1 MPVVLSERAEFDL
14 FRIYRYI
21 DERSHD
27 AADAFLR
34 RIDANFDNLA
44 RFPFIGRDRSSLARG
59 LRCLVVGQHLIFYT
73 IEPDQ
78 IVIVRIIDGRMDVEE
93 EFKR

>member
-1 MPVVLSERAEFDL
+1 MQVVLSERTELDL

-21 DERSHD
+21 DERSHN

-44 RFPFIGRDRSSLARG
+44 RFPSSG
-59 LRCLVVGQHLIFYT
+59 G
-73 IEPDQ
+73 
-78 IVIVRIIDGRMDVEE
+78 IVPALPAGSVASSSGST
-93 EFKR
+93 

>member
-1 MPVVLSERAEFDL
+1 MQVVLSERTELDL

-21 DERSHD
+21 DERSHN

-34 RIDANFDNLA
+34 RIDTNFDNLA
-44 RFPFIGRDRSSLARG
+44 RFPFIGRDRSSFARG

-73 IEPDQ
+73 VEPDQ
-78 IVIVRIIDGRMDVEE
+78 IVIVRVIDGRMDVEE

>member
-1 MPVVLSERAEFDL
+1 MQVVLSERAEFDL

-21 DERSHD
+21 GERSHD

-44 RFPFIGRDRSSLARG
+44 FPLHRAGSFQPFPWTP
-59 LRCLVVGQHLIFYT
+59 CLVVGRHLIFHT
-73 IEPDQ
+73 IEPD
-78 IVIVRIIDGRMDVEE
+78 
-93 EFKR
+93 